1 MRTLYIISFH
11 SGEITPGDYVALT
24 KNRRHQDLGVK
35 KKRSAVID
43 IVGNIYY
50 NHCRQGYTMTVN
62 LSSFV
67 QSRNTQNYER

>member
-1 MRTLYIISFH
+1 M
-11 SGEITPGDYVALT
+11 

-50 NHCRQGYTMTVN
+50 NHCRQGYTMTDM
-62 LSSFV
+62 LKPDDP
-67 QSRNTQNYER
+67 